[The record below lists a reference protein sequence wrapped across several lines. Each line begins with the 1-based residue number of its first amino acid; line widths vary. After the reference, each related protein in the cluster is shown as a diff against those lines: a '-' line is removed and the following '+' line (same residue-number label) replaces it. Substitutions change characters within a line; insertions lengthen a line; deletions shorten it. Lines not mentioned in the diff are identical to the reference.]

1 MRKSTLFMA
10 CCIGLMLLAS
20 CKKDPIAP
28 TISVFN
34 GAGYATE
41 NTQIFSGDQVTV
53 GFVATGEN
61 LTQMEVT
68 LSQNGTTLTQHSEN
82 IEKLGSY
89 NYSHTFSVDAT
100 GTVTIT
106 GKITDAT
113 GQTAVTS
120 FNILC
125 EEKPN
130 AKFLGHYEGV
140 ALATGSIEAEFT
152 GGIGMQPMQDE
163 FTDRQVPVILD
174 LAEGENMNEVIGTCK
189 MNDREMTFKGIVD
202 GNKLVFEAVDD
213 VITFEYDLGIMTVNP
228 EINVTY
234 TIVGTLVESQLNLEG
249 TCTGNGTLNYGFVNG
264 TIKLESSVGGSLN
277 KSH

>member
-1 MRKSTLFMA
+1 MRKSTLFLT

-28 TISVFN
+28 AIKVFD
-34 GAGYATE
+34 GMGYAVE

-61 LTQMEVT
+61 LTQIEVT

-82 IEKLGSY
+82 IEKLDLY

-106 GKITDAT
+106 GKITDAV
-113 GQTAVTS
+113 GQTAICS

-130 AKFLGHYEGV
+130 AKFVGHYEGE
-140 ALATGSIEAEFT
+140 ALFT
-152 GGIGMQPMQDE
+152 GVMEATVSSMEPMHQDVIDSP
-163 FTDRQVPVILD
+163 FPVTVD
-174 LAEGENMNEVIGTCK
+174 LREGETVTEVVGTCK
-189 MNDREMTFKGIVD
+189 INNQEMEIKGTVD
-202 GNKLVFEAVDD
+202 GNTVTFEAVNTT
-213 VITFEYDLGIMTVNP
+213 VTFNYDLGGFSLNP
-228 EINVTY
+228 EVDITYNVKA
-234 TIVGTLVESQLNLEG
+234 TLENEKLLIDG
-249 TCTGNGTLNYGFVNG
+249 TCSGDGEIHMLIYNG
-264 TIKLESSVGGSLN
+264 TIAIDGTLGGKLE
-277 KSH
+277 KTR

>member
-1 MRKSTLFMA
+1 MA

-20 CKKDPIAP
+20 CKKDPVAP
-28 TISVFN
+28 TIKVFD
-34 GAGYATE
+34 GAGYAAE

-100 GTVTIT
+100 GTVTVT
-106 GKITDAT
+106 GKITDAA

-152 GGIGMQPMQDE
+152 GIGMQPIQDE
-163 FTDRQVPVILD
+163 FTDREVPVILD
-174 LAEGENMNEVIGTCK
+174 LTEGENMNEVIGTCK
-189 MNDREMTFKGIVD
+189 MNDREMTCKGTVD
-202 GNKLVFEAVDD
+202 GNKLVFEAVND
-213 VITFEYDLGIMTVNP
+213 VITFEYDMGVMTINP

-234 TIVGTLVESQLNLEG
+234 TIIGTLVESQLNLEG
-249 TCTGNGTLNYGFVNG
+249 SCSGNGDLNYGFFSG

-277 KSH
+277 KSR

>member
-1 MRKSTLFMA
+1 MRKSILFFT

-82 IEKLGSY
+82 IEKLSSY
-89 NYSHTFSVDAT
+89 NYSHTFSVEAT
-100 GTVTIT
+100 GTVTVT
-106 GKITDAT
+106 GKITDAA
-113 GQTAVTS
+113 GQTAVTN

-152 GGIGMQPMQDE
+152 GIGMQPIQDE
-163 FTDRQVPVILD
+163 FTDREVPVILD
-174 LAEGENMNEVIGTCK
+174 LTEGENMNEVIGTCK
-189 MNDREMTFKGIVD
+189 MNDREMTCKGTVD
-202 GNKLVFEAVDD
+202 GNKLVFEAVND
-213 VITFEYDLGIMTVNP
+213 VITFEYDMGVMTINP

-249 TCTGNGTLNYGFVNG
+249 SCSGNGDLNYGFFSG

-277 KSH
+277 KSR

>member
-1 MRKSTLFMA
+1 MRKSTLFLT

-34 GAGYATE
+34 DAGYVAE

-53 GFVATGEN
+53 GFVATGKD

-82 IEKLGSY
+82 IEKLDLY

-106 GKITDAT
+106 GKITDAA
-113 GQTAVTS
+113 GQNAVCS

-130 AKFLGHYEGV
+130 TKFLGHYEGN
-140 ALATGSIEAEFT
+140 ALATGSFEAEFT
-152 GGIGMQPMQDE
+152 GMGMQPIQDE
-163 FTDRQVPVILD
+163 FTDREVPVILD

-189 MNDREMTFKGIVD
+189 MNDREMTCKGTVD
-202 GNKLVFEAVDD
+202 GNKIVFEAIND
-213 VITFEYDLGIMTVNP
+213 VITFEYDLGVMSINP

-234 TIVGTLVESQLNLEG
+234 TIVGTLVENQLDLEG
-249 TCTGNGTLNYGFVNG
+249 TCTGNGDLNYGFFNG
-264 TIKLESSVGGSLN
+264 TIKLQSSVGGSLN
-277 KSH
+277 KMQ